1 MTEMQGRGLFITVE
15 GGEGAGKSTNMA
27 FLESRLR
34 DAGVD
39 LLVTREPGGTALG
52 EDVRQ
57 VLLRPREEPMDPLA
71 ELLLIFAARAQHISE
86 VIEPALA
93 AGRWV
98 LCDRFTDAT
107 YAYQSGGRG
116 LPPAHVRALE
126 KLVQG
131 ELRPDFTL
139 LLDCP
144 VEVGME
150 RADRRGERDRIER
163 EQATFFERVRRT
175 YLQLA
180 AEGSGRYRVIDAG
193 QSLGEVEAQLAD
205 ACQALL
211 ACWGVRHP

>member
-1 MTEMQGRGLFITVE
+1 MFITVE

-98 LCDRFTDAT
+98 LC
-107 YAYQSGGRG
+107 
-116 LPPAHVRALE
+116 
-126 KLVQG
+126 
-131 ELRPDFTL
+131 
-139 LLDCP
+139 P
-144 VEVGME
+144 VEVGLE

-205 ACQALL
+205 ACQAL
-211 ACWGVRHP
+211 